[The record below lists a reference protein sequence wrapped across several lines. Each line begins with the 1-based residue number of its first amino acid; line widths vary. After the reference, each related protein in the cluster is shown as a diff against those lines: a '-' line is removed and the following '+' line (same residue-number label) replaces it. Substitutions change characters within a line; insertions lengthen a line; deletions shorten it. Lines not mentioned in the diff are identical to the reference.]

1 MTSHRTDRILPL
13 IVPIGVWAF
22 IGALIFFLREIE
34 KLVGLYLLWVPLL
47 TVLLGGALVLNLLAL
62 IVGAV
67 SRCWRHCAY
76 LVVAPLGIFAV
87 FSSLP
92 LIGVTPEKVRF
103 VVSEPYLAWRI
114 GGSPREPGE
123 PRLMGFDWGEIG
135 GAAGGN
141 VMDYLVYDE
150 SDEIFI
156 HDVMEQS
163 IAWRRRAMS
172 ELPAWVIDGTGRVE
186 QRFGRHFYLIRYAW

>member
-1 MTSHRTDRILPL
+1 MPSTRPLVDEAGRVVVCTLNTQDLHRYRTSDAYADDVTSHRTDRILPL

-114 GGSPREPGE
+114 GRNLTARGRE
-123 PRLMGFDWGEIG
+123 
-135 GAAGGN
+135 
-141 VMDYLVYDE
+141 
-150 SDEIFI
+150 
-156 HDVMEQS
+156 
-163 IAWRRRAMS
+163 
-172 ELPAWVIDGTGRVE
+172 
-186 QRFGRHFYLIRYAW
+186 